1 MNNAYNMYDMKEL
14 RLSQI
19 EDEIKKAE
27 SEKSTACIMM
37 VVSMFCLWPLL
48 IFGAIKYDKAKK
60 RIEELNNEK
69 KQIMFQDYF
78 NGNGQCG
85 V

>member
-1 MNNAYNMYDMKEL
+1 MNDTNNMYKEM

-27 SEKSTACIMM
+27 SEKNTACIMM
-37 VVSMFCLWPLL
+37 VVSLFFLWPLL
-48 IFGAIKYDKAKK
+48 IFGAIQYDKAKK
-60 RIEELNNEK
+60 KIDELNNEK

-78 NGNGQCG
+78 NGSSQYGI
-85 V
+85 

>member
-1 MNNAYNMYDMKEL
+1 MNNTYNMKEL

-27 SEKSTACIMM
+27 SEKNTACIMM
-37 VVSMFCLWPLL
+37 VVSIFFLWPLL
-48 IFGAIKYDKAKK
+48 IVGAIMYNNAKK
-60 RIEELNNEK
+60 KIEELNNEK

-78 NGNGQCG
+78 NGSGQG
-85 V
+85 GI